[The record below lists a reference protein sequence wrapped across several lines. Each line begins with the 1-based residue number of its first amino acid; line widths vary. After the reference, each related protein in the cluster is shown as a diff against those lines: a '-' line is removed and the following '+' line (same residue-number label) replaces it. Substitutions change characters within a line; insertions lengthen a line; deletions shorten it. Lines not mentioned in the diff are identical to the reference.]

1 MEQSVKYYRNP
12 DEPISLEDL
21 KSFLWGA
28 ATRLRGQIDA
38 AGYKEYIFPLLFFKR
53 ISDVYDEQ
61 FEGYVCEGGIEY
73 ANAQAQELVIRIPD
87 GAHWRDVR
95 ECTENVGQRLVEA
108 FIAIEQANPG
118 EHADGRVI
126 GGLEGIFGPKDGW
139 TNKAKMP
146 DHIITSLIE
155 DFSRYNLSLKA
166 CPADEMGQAYEYLVG
181 KFADDAGNTAQEFY
195 TNRTVV
201 DLMAEILQPRPGES
215 IYDPTCGSG
224 GMLVKCLD
232 FLRKK
237 GEPWQGVKVF
247 GQEINALTSAIARM
261 NLYLNGV
268 EDFSIAKGDT
278 LETPMFFDGSK
289 IRSFDIVLA
298 NPPYSIKQWNRDA
311 FMNDKWGRNMWGAPI
326 QARADYAFIQHI
338 ISSMDKGTGRSATL
352 LPHGVLNR
360 EEDKEIRKKHVE
372 SDTIDAIIGLGRNLF
387 YNSGLESF
395 IFICSNCKHKNRK
408 GKILFIEAEKCT
420 HKSGKQAYLFPE
432 DINRIVE
439 AYRSD
444 EDIPGFSKHVSTE
457 DILLN
462 EGNLNIKSYVKSI
475 DSHESLTLEDSL
487 DKYIEHQNILS
498 DTLSELCFVD
508 SEMPKLSSPN
518 LMYKESNNWAR
529 VRLSDVAEEYSVRI
543 DNPSLS
549 EYDFYIGSDCIGQY
563 DFRIHKR
570 SDAST
575 ITSAQKLFKEGDY
588 LLVRRSLYGS
598 DFRERAPRADF
609 DGVCSADILT
619 IREKKG
625 VIADGFLIYVLY
637 QKSLW
642 DFIVSNSNGGLTR
655 RIKWKQLADY
665 EFDLPPIEEQRILA
679 DKLWA
684 AYRLKESYKKLLTAT
699 QEMVKSQFI
708 EMFGDQN
715 TNDKGWSESLVK
727 DEFKLSMGKTPAR
740 NNPECWDNGNHKWV
754 SISDMSSYARYTG
767 DTSEYITDY
776 AIADSGIKPV
786 PKGTIIMSFKLSIG
800 RTAITSEDIYT
811 NEAIMAFADFDEK
824 KFNIDFLHFLI
835 ANKNWLLGA
844 KQAVKGQTL
853 NKESIGN
860 AKIIIPPIE
869 MQEQFASIY
878 NQADKSEFELRKSIE
893 AIDQVIKSLINN

>member
-395 IFICSNCKHKNRK
+395 IFICSNCKPKNRK